1 MAITF
6 VLLNMSV
13 LVATDNHY
21 HAKLRGYDP
30 SEVWGA
36 MAPCSESFV
45 LLSIDGFMT
54 ASHILL
60 NARLCVPVYVEVILR
75 PWILQP
81 RRRGHMD
88 QCLDSFGI
96 TAITS
101 LGKRRSEVQ
110 DRTAFIEI
118 VGEKSLLCGAEFAL
132 ERTRDKMT
140 AKQEKGGVVLG
151 KAQSE
156 ASIPTTTATGRV
168 FDALRAI
175 DSEDALDNAFQGLL
189 ELGRKEHWLVNPQDL
204 SLRLKEVLGQGG
216 FGIVVAGTL
225 CGAEVAVKFTRESP
239 TPHFNS
245 LGHELRI
252 IQQLRHPNI
261 VLTCG
266 AVLDEQR
273 HRLGLVLDWLQ
284 GETPADFVDGT
295 RVPHS
300 SGPRL
305 GLITVGQISSDVCK
319 ALWYLHTRAP
329 SACRREGVRLAACT
343 RPPG

>member
-1 MAITF
+1 MGCYGTWLGIIRPPLNRWVHGASH
-6 VLLNMSV
+6 VLLNTRWCG
-13 LVATDNHY
+13 LVH
-21 HAKLRGYDP
+21 
-30 SEVWGA
+30 
-36 MAPCSESFV
+36 
-45 LLSIDGFMT
+45 
-54 ASHILL
+54 
-60 NARLCVPVYVEVILR
+60 VEVFGGLGYGSPEGGAIWTNA
-75 PWILQP
+75 WIL
-81 RRRGHMD
+81 
-88 QCLDSFGI
+88 FGL

-101 LGKRRSEVQ
+101 LGKRRSEAQ

-118 VGEKSLLCGAEFAL
+118 VGQKSLRCEAEFAL

-156 ASIPTTTATGRV
+156 ASVPTTTATGRV

-216 FGIVVAGTL
+216 FGIIVAGTR
-225 CGAEVAVKFTRESP
+225 CGTEVAVKFTRESH
-239 TPHFNS
+239 TPHSFGFNS

-273 HRLGLVLDWLQ
+273 HRLGLVLERLQ
-284 GETPADFVDGT
+284 GETLLTSLTGPGSHIHQA
-295 RVPHS
+295 HAWAS
-300 SGPRL
+300 SP
-305 GLITVGQISSDVCK
+305 
-319 ALWYLHTRAP
+319 
-329 SACRREGVRLAACT
+329 
-343 RPPG
+343 